1 MAFYY
6 VIIYLPPKLKTLLLL
21 SFEVHDTRAGIDIK
35 QYIIL
40 LNVSNNAVSQ
50 KVVHHLHHVRL
61 LSFPKCNDFW
71 LNICDFSPFNLLDLT
86 AIGYDS
92 IPACDGQKD
101 SQTEGRTGMVHAT

>member
-1 MAFYY
+1 VNDVAFYY

-50 KVVHHLHHVRL
+50 
-61 LSFPKCNDFW
+61 
-71 LNICDFSPFNLLDLT
+71 
-86 AIGYDS
+86 
-92 IPACDGQKD
+92 
-101 SQTEGRTGMVHAT
+101 